1 MTDLVSL
8 HFSHFKTFSWVL
20 VPLGPRSPGYG
31 CQVLGQQH
39 VFPQCGRSP
48 GTLLLSALFTPGV
61 QGSLPSPTASFPQS
75 HSPPRHATPQL
86 PGADIRQ
93 ALGERSSICQCIDK
107 EGCFI
112 HGLARAFSHICFYVY
127 FYPELSFLSLGET
140 YILHFVFSFSILTFP
155 PLRTLGKGI
164 LHPRRFPPPCWDSMV
179 VWLFSFLQL
188 CLLMLLGFRKER
200 LDHLKSPYN
209 ISWFC

>member
-1 MTDLVSL
+1 MSVGSIG
-8 HFSHFKTFSWVL
+8 SQ
-20 VPLGPRSPGYG
+20 VPWIRMSSPGPAAR
-31 CQVLGQQH
+31 V
-39 VFPQCGRSP
+39 SP
-48 GTLLLSALFTPGV
+48 VRAITGHLTSECTLHPRCPGLP
-61 QGSLPSPTASFPQS
+61 SLPHRLISPEPLPTRQ
-75 HSPPRHATPQL
+75 ATPQL

-140 YILHFVFSFSILTFP
+140 YILHFVFTFSILTFP

-164 LHPRRFPPPCWDSMV
+164 LHPRRFPPPC
-179 VWLFSFLQL
+179 
-188 CLLMLLGFRKER
+188 
-200 LDHLKSPYN
+200 
-209 ISWFC
+209 